1 MKASRRVAGIQGAK
15 RVGRERSWEAGR
27 LTSRPGDVTLQV
39 RTMRRS
45 SDADSANSGEELG
58 RDERRARHD
67 ALHVLTSQ
75 RPLHTWRR
83 FAPPLPPTPHSNRRG
98 AQLEFKARTS
108 AHLTSICVFL
118 GFVGVLEMP

>member
-1 MKASRRVAGIQGAK
+1 
-15 RVGRERSWEAGR
+15 
-27 LTSRPGDVTLQV
+27 
-39 RTMRRS
+39 MRRS

-83 FAPPLPPTPHSNRRG
+83 FAPPLPLTPHSNRRG
-98 AQLEFKARTS
+98 AQLEFEARTL
-108 AHLTSICVFL
+108 AHLTSICRFS
-118 GFVGVLEMP
+118 GFAGVLEMP